1 MTKYLIALLTI
12 YWLAWLPSAHA
23 GLVVVVNKDNPVA
36 SLSTRQ
42 VIDLYMGRYTSYPD
56 GRAVNTTDLP
66 DNSPE
71 REDFYRQ
78 LVGKSVAQINA
89 YWARLLFTGKA
100 EPPSA
105 KSSSEDVVMY
115 VEGNSNAIAYL
126 HENSV
131 TPGLKV
137 VYRFDDPQ

>member
-1 MTKYLIALLTI
+1 M
-12 YWLAWLPSAHA
+12 
-23 GLVVVVNKDNPVA
+23 VVNQDNPVE

-56 GRAVNTTDLP
+56 GRTVNTTDLP
-66 DNSPE
+66 DNSQE
-71 REDFYRQ
+71 REDFYQQ

-100 EPPSA
+100 EPPKA
-105 KSSSEDVVMY
+105 RSSSEDVVMY

-126 HENSV
+126 YENSV

-137 VYRFDDPQ
+137 VYRFEDPQ